1 MYDTLPTIRIKTDTS
16 RGYRIINA
24 SAFDA
29 SKHSAFDDATPR
41 VGDMLQIGNQKP
53 REIVSVNA
61 PPVLS
66 YAKGPRGK
74 WFVHFNGE
82 RQSPGYD
89 TEDAARAA
97 MEP

>member
-1 MYDTLPTIRIKTDTS
+1 MYDTLPTIRIKADTP

-29 SKHSAFDDATPR
+29 SKHSAFDDTTPR
-41 VGDMLQIGNQKP
+41 PVTP
-53 REIVSVNA
+53 ANA
-61 PPVLS
+61 APALS

-74 WFVHFNGE
+74 WFVHFDGE

-97 MEP
+97 MGL

>member
-1 MYDTLPTIRIKTDTS
+1 MYDTLPTVRIKADTR

-29 SKHSAFDDATPR
+29 ASHTIYEDGHAVRETQAQAETQATSGT
-41 VGDMLQIGNQKP
+41 VTF
-53 REIVSVNA
+53 
-61 PPVLS
+61 
-66 YAKGPRGK
+66 AKGPRGK
-74 WFVHFNGE
+74 WYVHFDGE